1 MQPAFVGNE
10 VMTLRCWTMVP
21 VFVVVIVEL
30 VVSSVRCCLWEPVVV
45 VVVVVV
51 AVELLEE
58 CGSIRLSFVVAPVAA
73 ENR

>member
-45 VVVVVV
+45 VV
-51 AVELLEE
+51 AVELLEQ